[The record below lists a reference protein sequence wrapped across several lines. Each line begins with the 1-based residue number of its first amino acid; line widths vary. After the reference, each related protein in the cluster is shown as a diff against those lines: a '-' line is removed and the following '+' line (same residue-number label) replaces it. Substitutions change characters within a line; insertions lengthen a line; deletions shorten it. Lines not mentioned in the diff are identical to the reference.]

1 MTQVVKPAHNLANMD
16 ASMSAAAPSLAP
28 NSNNNGYLN
37 GNSNNTNQ
45 HNGKTNTTSNDFK
58 PASHE
63 QKQKPS
69 VQEVGTA
76 QYVSGWVHA
85 MLFWEQPV
93 RSAAL
98 FASLMTVLILTQ
110 YYSLLQLA
118 AAGFTILTALNWC
131 HVNAQKFVLG
141 SHPHTD
147 RFVQGISIPRDRV
160 ERAAQRSVDVLE
172 AIVQQIT
179 RLMLIE
185 DSARSAWAAGIAYL
199 VWTLGAYIPT
209 KYMVGVF
216 IVGAFT
222 LPRLYT
228 QNKEVI
234 DRHVAEQAKRAQQLT
249 KQYGSVAMVKA
260 KELYGQAMTSIN
272 KSKAPVTTPVPTTT
286 ST

>member
-1 MTQVVKPAHNLANMD
+1 MLLINMIHD
-16 ASMSAAAPSLAP
+16 
-28 NSNNNGYLN
+28 
-37 GNSNNTNQ
+37 
-45 HNGKTNTTSNDFK
+45 
-58 PASHE
+58 
-63 QKQKPS
+63 
-69 VQEVGTA
+69 
-76 QYVSGWVHA
+76 
-85 MLFWEQPV
+85 
-93 RSAAL
+93 R
-98 FASLMTVLILTQ
+98 
-110 YYSLLQLA
+110 
-118 AAGFTILTALNWC
+118 
-131 HVNAQKFVLG
+131 
-141 SHPHTD
+141 D

-185 DSARSAWAAGIAYL
+185 DSTRSAWAAGIAYL

-228 QNKEVI
+228 QNKETI

-272 KSKAPVTTPVPTTT
+272 KSKTAAATTIPSTT
-286 ST
+286 

>member
-1 MTQVVKPAHNLANMD
+1 MTQVVKPTHNLANMD
-16 ASMSAAAPSLAP
+16 ANMSAAAPSLAP

-37 GNSNNTNQ
+37 GNNNPSQ
-45 HNGKTNTTSNDFK
+45 HNGKSSSTSNDFK
-58 PASHE
+58 STSQE
-63 QKQKPS
+63 QKQKPLA
-69 VQEVGTA
+69 QEVGTA
-76 QYVSGWVHA
+76 QYVSGWIHA

-131 HVNAQKFVLG
+131 HVNAQRFILG

-185 DSARSAWAAGIAYL
+185 DSTRSAWAAGIAYL

-228 QNKEVI
+228 QNKETI

-272 KSKAPVTTPVPTTT
+272 KSKTAAATTTPSTT
-286 ST
+286 

>member
-1 MTQVVKPAHNLANMD
+1 
-16 ASMSAAAPSLAP
+16 MSAAAPSLAP

-37 GNSNNTNQ
+37 GNNNPSQ
-45 HNGKTNTTSNDFK
+45 HNGKSSSTSNDFK
-58 PASHE
+58 STSQE
-63 QKQKPS
+63 QKQKPLA
-69 VQEVGTA
+69 QEVGTA
-76 QYVSGWVHA
+76 QYVSGWIHA

-131 HVNAQKFVLG
+131 HVNAQRFILG

-185 DSARSAWAAGIAYL
+185 DSTRSAWAAGIAYL
-199 VWTLGAYIPT
+199 VWTLVPIFPQSTWLVCLLLAHSPYHASIHKIRRPL
-209 KYMVGVF
+209 
-216 IVGAFT
+216 IVMS
-222 LPRLYT
+222 
-228 QNKEVI
+228 QNK
-234 DRHVAEQAKRAQQLT
+234 L
-249 KQYGSVAMVKA
+249 
-260 KELYGQAMTSIN
+260 N
-272 KSKAPVTTPVPTTT
+272 APN
-286 ST
+286 S